1 MAESDNDDG
10 GLPIQRSLPS
20 SSPHI
25 SFLAAQSLGLKP
37 KDWPAF
43 LATQSSLLDL
53 HSSNKVAF
61 TGQGKGLISRKGLN
75 KLQKNGSQKISP
87 SPHDSAAA
95 GLSGRQP
102 KIPELAHDE
111 ATRKMKRRLV
121 FNALGHPRPLVPK
134 RPLRRGRSSD
144 VLFLLKMKL
153 TSLGL
158 LMVSFFLP

>member
-87 SPHDSAAA
+87 HVSAAA
-95 GLSGRQP
+95 GPSGRQP
-102 KIPELAHDE
+102 KIPKLAPYDE
-111 ATRKMKRRLV
+111 ATRKLKRRLV

>member
-1 MAESDNDDG
+1 MTMVASLYSEVFRLHHLIFLFWLLSPLVLSPKT
-10 GLPIQRSLPS
+10 GLLFQPRSP
-20 SSPHI
+20 
-25 SFLAAQSLGLKP
+25 
-37 KDWPAF
+37 
-43 LATQSSLLDL
+43 LLDL

-95 GLSGRQP
+95 GPSGRQP
-102 KIPELAHDE
+102 KIPEHAPDE